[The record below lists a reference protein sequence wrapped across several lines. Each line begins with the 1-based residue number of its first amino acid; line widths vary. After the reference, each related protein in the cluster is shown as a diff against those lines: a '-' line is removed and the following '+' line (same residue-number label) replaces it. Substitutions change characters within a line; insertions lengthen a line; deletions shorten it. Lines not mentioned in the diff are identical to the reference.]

1 MGTLDDAIRE
11 HLELKKRAGAS
22 EEELQRLES
31 EAFGPIRRE
40 PVAPAAA
47 APEESAG
54 EHPLPDPEEP
64 DEGSERRDF
73 DLPPDVEPGHD
84 PPPDAPPPSPSA
96 PPPASEASSTWL
108 EDDDDDEPATP
119 EQATSEF
126 TAAEAADAQGA
137 PASDYVAPDEE

>member
-22 EEELQRLES
+22 EEELERLES

-47 APEESAG
+47 PDDAAA

-64 DEGSERRDF
+64 DETTERRDF
-73 DLPPDVEPGHD
+73 DLPPDVDPAHD
-84 PPPDAPPPSPSA
+84 PAPDAPAPSPSA
-96 PPPASEASSTWL
+96 PPPASRSWL
-108 EDDDDDEPATP
+108 EEDEEGDEPAEP
-119 EQATSEF
+119 AQATSEF
-126 TAAEAADAQGA
+126 SAAEAADAQGS
-137 PASDYVAPDEE
+137 PPSDYVAPDEE